1 LFAWPPYS
9 DIIEVGVLNGFFR
22 KGAEF
27 FRVCLE
33 SGNLVPLSCRHF
45 GNNGRA
51 CRFCASF
58 CRLPSIRG
66 NKRQVIRNLKGT
78 CPPLVCRNSADT
90 GKKRHIF
97 VHREHWFGDPKYFLL
112 FISHL

>member
-1 LFAWPPYS
+1 MV
-9 DIIEVGVLNGFFR
+9 EVGVLNGFFR
-22 KGAEF
+22 KVGEIIWF
-27 FRVCLE
+27 YVQ
-33 SGNLVPLSCRHF
+33 SGSYKPLSCRHPH
-45 GNNGRA
+45 NKGRA

-78 CPPLVCRNSADT
+78 CPALVCRNSADT

-97 VHREHWFGDPKYFLL
+97 VHREHWFGEPKYFLL